1 MRQKHLIA
9 TLNRT
14 PSKLESQRNRYYE
27 ENLEQEIT
35 RLTCIGW
42 SNRQIAKRLNLK
54 VEAVQVHLN
63 GIFCKVGVKS
73 RTELAAV
80 LVKRLRCA

>member
-1 MRQKHLIA
+1 MRNTCYFSVPDVL
-9 TLNRT
+9 
-14 PSKLESQRNRYYE
+14 SSQ
-27 ENLEQEIT
+27 EQEIT

-42 SNRQIAKRLNLK
+42 SNRQIAKRLKLN

-80 LVKRLRCA
+80 LVRRLRSA